1 MPRTDVKITD
11 HSAEVK
17 AEIEKRIALAL
28 EAMGGECERF
38 AKENLNNY
46 PLKHTTGALKN
57 SIAHKVVLDDQQV
70 VIGTNIKYG
79 AYIELG
85 TGIYTPGGRQ
95 TPWVYQDVKGDW
107 HYTRGQEAKPFLKPA
122 AADHQDRYKQIADH
136 YLHDN

>member
-38 AKENLNNY
+38 AKENLTANGSVD
-46 PLKHTTGALKN
+46 TGALRN
-57 SIAHKVVLDDQQV
+57 SITHRVVQDEQQAV
-70 VIGTNIKYG
+70 VGTNIKYG
-79 AYIELG
+79 AYVELG
-85 TGIYTPGGRQ
+85 TGIHTSGGRQ
-95 TPWVYQDVKGDW
+95 TPWVYQDTKGNW
-107 HYTRGQEAKPFLKPA
+107 HRTRGQKPKPFLKPA